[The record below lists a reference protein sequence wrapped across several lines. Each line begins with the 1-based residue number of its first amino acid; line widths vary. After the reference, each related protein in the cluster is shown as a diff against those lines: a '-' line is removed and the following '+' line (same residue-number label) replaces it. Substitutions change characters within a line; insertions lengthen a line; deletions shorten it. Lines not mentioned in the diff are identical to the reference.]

1 MKIEHSHI
9 LLTGATGGI
18 GQAIARQLAKS
29 GASLTLAGRHHDA
42 LQSLKAS
49 LSNQQQHQIL
59 VADVTSPLGVA
70 SIREYA
76 TQSIGQQRRINAVIN
91 NAGCNEFA
99 LLSSKS
105 PQQIEQEI
113 SLNLTAPI
121 MISQALLSSLA
132 QPGVVLNIG
141 STFGSIG
148 YPGYSTY
155 CAAKAGLHR
164 FSESLDR
171 ELSGSGIRVL
181 YLAPRA
187 TDTALNSD
195 AVTQMN
201 QKLGNATDTP
211 ECVAEHV
218 QAMLEKETAAKWI
231 GWPEKLFARINQILP
246 GVVSASIDKQKE
258 IIHQYVNR
266 VSH

>member
-9 LLTGATGGI
+9 MLTGASGGI
-18 GQAIARQLAKS
+18 GRAIATQLAQA
-29 GASLTLAGRHHDA
+29 GARLTLVGRSEDV

-49 LSNQQQHQIL
+49 LEHSQQHQIL
-59 VADVTSPLGVA
+59 VADITSPLGIA
-70 SIREYA
+70 AINEYA
-76 TQSIGQQRRINAVIN
+76 KRAIVERVRINAVIN
-91 NAGCNEFA
+91 SAGCNEFA
-99 LLSSKS
+99 LLNSKS

-113 SLNLTAPI
+113 SLNLLAPI
-121 MISQALLSSLA
+121 MVCQTLIGSLS
-132 QPGVVLNIG
+132 QPGVILNIG

-148 YPGYSTY
+148 YPGYTSY

-187 TDTALNSD
+187 TDTALNSS

-201 QKLGNATDTP
+201 QKLGNATDSP
-211 ECVAEHV
+211 QCVAQHV
-218 QAMLEKETAAKWI
+218 QTMLEKEISAKWI
-231 GWPEKLFARINQILP
+231 GWPEKLFARVNQILP
-246 GVVSASIDKQKE
+246 GVVSSAINKQKE
-258 IIHQYVNR
+258 TIHQYVNR
-266 VSH
+266 ISP